1 MTHFVNSE
9 FEYTQKKMSSS
20 FPTKIRTAKQL
31 SELNIVVLIQY
42 WIKQCYWM
50 ITLEKFEESI
60 CEWLL

>member
-9 FEYTQKKMSSS
+9 FEYTQKKISSS

-42 WIKQCYWM
+42 
-50 ITLEKFEESI
+50 
-60 CEWLL
+60 